1 MSKKFISI
9 IWGYIPHLQNLSP
22 EENYHMHINKIADE
36 LDYETYIIIKN
47 DKDIILNDP
56 NLNPNTKI
64 IDYKNIFVFIFNV
77 IKFSFQKST
86 FYVNSY
92 EWQSFIVPF
101 LTRRTIFMAHTQ
113 PKRQTKLKQVIQ
125 NFVYK
130 FYTKIKLNNEDERNF
145 LITQGT
151 PLNKLVVVPL
161 VVSDDVFKMIDIQS
175 ERKDLVYFGNI
186 TEKKNLITIIKA
198 FELVNQKYPGTKLN
212 IIGNIFDQNIP
223 KFIEQSSASNNI
235 VLHNF
240 LPNNLVAQ
248 ELNKNLICINSSF
261 DEGQC
266 VAVYDAAL
274 CGCVLCLPNIMSFT
288 GVFKNK
294 ALFHDT
300 MDYQKLSSNILDYI
314 ENPDLVIKN
323 REAVITMIKDEYSK
337 EIIESK
343 LKKLILEVCK

>member
-198 FELVNQKYPGTKLN
+198 FELVNQKYPSIKLN